1 MKKTGSLGV
10 LHFAMRFRLTKEP
23 FYNGHIM
30 KKVLFLF
37 SGAVFIVGTA
47 FGQYVKVFVRSGDTA
62 LPFAFVS
69 VNNRYRATADSL
81 GTAHFDQS
89 VIRVGDTVSANYFG
103 QQASTA
109 YDGSG
114 RVEISIDALEIDA
127 VTVSERFKW
136 WKHIKYPQIR
146 DGRHTICGRFEVEIE
161 GSGLKVAGT
170 GRYTAVS
177 LPGTDKSRKYFV
189 KDELTYSTV
198 DTLPDREVRE
208 LGATILNH
216 ASLAVGLY
224 PYAWQNRGLS
234 ITPAGPAKD
243 DIRPYL
249 VSRPATREQ
258 NEYRVLNVATTLYVD
273 AATKRIVGASGRL
286 EYTDR
291 SIGFDASYGLT
302 DGITHPTEIAARAVI
317 KQTGQEVTYR
327 FSGLQIT
334 KRDKKRMEAGN

>member
-1 MKKTGSLGV
+1 
-10 LHFAMRFRLTKEP
+10 MR
-23 FYNGHIM
+23 
-30 KKVLFLF
+30 KVFFLF
-37 SGAVFIVGTA
+37 SATVFVVGTT
-47 FGQYVKVFVRSGDTA
+47 FGQHVKVYVKSGDTA
-62 LPFAFVS
+62 LPYAFVS

-81 GTAHFDQS
+81 GIAFFDKS
-89 VIRVGDTVSANYFG
+89 GIRVGDTVSANYFG

-114 RVEISIDALEIDA
+114 RVEISLDALEIDA

-146 DGRHTICGRFEVEIE
+146 DGRHTICGRFEIEIE
-161 GSGLKVAGT
+161 GSDLKVAGT
-170 GRYTAVS
+170 GRYTTVS
-177 LPGTDKSRKYFV
+177 LEPRTDKGRKYYV

-198 DTLPDREVRE
+198 DTLSDMEVRE

-234 ITPAGPAKD
+234 ITPAGPVKD
-243 DIRPYL
+243 GIRAYL

-258 NEYRVLNVATTLYVD
+258 NEYRILNVATTLYVD

-286 EYTDR
+286 EYTDK
-291 SIGFDASYGLT
+291 SISFDASYGLT
-302 DGITHPTEIAARAVI
+302 SGFTHPTEITARGVI
-317 KQTGQEVTYR
+317 KQTGQAIAYR
-327 FSGLQIT
+327 FSELQIT
-334 KRDKKRMEAGN
+334 RRDKKSTEAESSGSR

>member
-1 MKKTGSLGV
+1 
-10 LHFAMRFRLTKEP
+10 MR
-23 FYNGHIM
+23 
-30 KKVLFLF
+30 KVFF
-37 SGAVFIVGTA
+37 FIAVFAAGTVI
-47 FGQYVKVFVRSGDTA
+47 GQQVKVHVKSGDTA

-69 VNNRYRATADSL
+69 VNNHYRTTADSL
-81 GTAHFDQS
+81 GTAYFDKS
-89 VIRVGDTVSANYFG
+89 GIRVGDTVTANYFG

-114 RVEISIDALEIDA
+114 RVEISLDALEIDA

-146 DGRHTICGRFEVEIE
+146 DGRHTICGRFEIEIE
-161 GSGLKVAGT
+161 GSGPKVAGT
-170 GRYTAVS
+170 GRYTTVS
-177 LPGTDKSRKYFV
+177 LPGTDKSREYYV
-189 KDELTYSTV
+189 QDELTYSTA
-198 DTLPDREVRE
+198 DTLSDLGVRR

-234 ITPAGPAKD
+234 IAPAGPAKEGVCA
-243 DIRPYL
+243 YL

-258 NEYRVLNVATTLYVD
+258 NEYGVLNVVTTLYVD

-291 SIGFDASYGLT
+291 SISFDASYGLT
-302 DGITHPTEIAARAVI
+302 NGITHPTELTARGII
-317 KQTGQEVTYR
+317 KQTGQEVAYR
-327 FSGLQIT
+327 FRGLRIT
-334 KRDKKRMEAGN
+334 KRDKKSGEAGN

>member
-1 MKKTGSLGV
+1 MRKVFL
-10 LHFAMRFRLTKEP
+10 LFFA
-23 FYNGHIM
+23 
-30 KKVLFLF
+30 
-37 SGAVFIVGTA
+37 AVFAVGTVYS
-47 FGQYVKVFVRSGDTA
+47 QQVEVSVKSGDTA

-81 GTAHFDQS
+81 GTARFDKS
-89 VIRVGDTVSANYFG
+89 GIRVGDTVSANYFG

-114 RVEISIDALEIDA
+114 RIEISIDALEIDA

-146 DGRHTICGRFEVEIE
+146 DGRHTICGRFEIE
-161 GSGLKVAGT
+161 GCGLKVAGT
-170 GRYTAVS
+170 GRYTTVS
-177 LPGTDKSRKYFV
+177 LPRTDQSREYYV

-198 DTLPDREVRE
+198 DTLSDLGVRR

-234 ITPAGPAKD
+234 ITPEGPAKEG
-243 DIRPYL
+243 ICAYL
-249 VSRPATREQ
+249 VSRPASREQ
-258 NEYRVLNVATTLYVD
+258 NKYGVLNVVTTLYVD

-291 SIGFDASYGLT
+291 SVSFDASYGLT
-302 DGITHPTEIAARAVI
+302 NGITHPTKITARGVI
-317 KQTGQEVTYR
+317 KQTGQEVAFR
-327 FSGLQIT
+327 FSELRIT
-334 KRDKKRMEAGN
+334 RHGKKSMEAGN